1 MHEVPE
7 NSRIQE
13 LIKSKSIRNQN
24 KQQVKSNFF
33 QKNFKTSLAKK
44 FFNNNI
50 LPLFSTNFEKS

>member
-33 QKNFKTSLAKK
+33 QKNFKTPLAKK